1 MIPMLLRTCRVLCL
15 VILSISGSE
24 VNAQSRRPSLPS
36 PNAPPSQPDATGHET
51 VRGPA
56 IVALLD
62 QATLELPGGY
72 VFLPR
77 DAAARF
83 LLGDD
88 RTAPPSL
95 VGMIAGGQ
103 IGPESEWFIAI
114 GFTPAGFVK
123 DDDVAAANPDRLAE
137 DLRAHGTRQQQHGG
151 PQVTVTGVVGR
162 PVYDRSARQ
171 LSLVVR
177 TGDRAVNLMTYAF
190 GRDGYLGF
198 NLVTDVSMF
207 ERDRAHQ
214 LGLLAAMTW
223 RDGKRYGDF
232 IARTDRVAPYGVGA
246 LMGGP
251 LR

>member
-1 MIPMLLRTCRVLCL
+1 MFQMMLRTCQVLCL
-15 VILSISGSE
+15 VILAVGGSE
-24 VNAQSRRPSLPS
+24 ASAQSRRPSLPA
-36 PNAPPSQPDATGHET
+36 PGAPPAQTDATGHEA

-56 IVALLD
+56 VVALLD
-62 QATLELPGGY
+62 QATLELPEGY

-83 LLGDD
+83 LLGDA
-88 RTAPPSL
+88 RSAPPSL
-95 VGMIAGGQ
+95 VGMIAGGEV
-103 IGPESEWFIAI
+103 GVESEWFIAV

-137 DLRAHGTRQQQHGG
+137 DLRKHGTRQPEHGG
-151 PQVTVTGVVGR
+151 PKVAVKGVVDP
-162 PVYDRSARQ
+162 PVYDGSARQ
-171 LSLVVR
+171 LSFIVR

-207 ERDRAHQ
+207 ERDRPHQ
-214 LGLLAAMTW
+214 RRLLAAMTW
-223 RDGKRYGDF
+223 RNGKRYGDF
-232 IARTDRVAPYGVGA
+232 VARTDRVAPYGVGA